1 MARVSYKDTQEIL
14 TLFETEMSQLGRLTK
29 LEKMK
34 MRRRISNVVQP
45 ALSTFLVTPELFM
58 GTVEEKLSDV
68 LSQFRDRWEFR
79 NKLQQKI
86 SDVVSRGKDSAAFCP
101 LPEFE
106 TDWLKT

>member
-1 MARVSYKDTQEIL
+1 MARVGYKDKQEIL
-14 TLFETEMSQLGRLTK
+14 ALFETEMGLLGRLTK

-34 MRRRISNVVQP
+34 MRRRITNVVQP
-45 ALSTFLVTPELFM
+45 ALSTSFVTPDLFM

-86 SDVVSRGKDSAAFCP
+86 SDVMSKERGSAAFCP

-106 TDWLKT
+106 SDWLNT